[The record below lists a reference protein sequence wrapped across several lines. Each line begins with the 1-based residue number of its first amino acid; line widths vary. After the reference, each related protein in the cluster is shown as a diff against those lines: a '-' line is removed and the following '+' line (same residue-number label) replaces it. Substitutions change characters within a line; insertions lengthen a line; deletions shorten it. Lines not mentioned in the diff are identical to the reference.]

1 MNSMPMSSCQ
11 VRLVKLWRFGAR
23 DQLPNCLPHAIRRHP
38 LPQLGYSRTGL
49 LSRPAGEGFPAT
61 CWANNSD
68 PMAPLNF
75 EVPWCNLNCRTLSTR
90 AAHGPRFKSQ
100 LAAGVSSLCELV
112 HFFCMSG
119 LLPVQALTRFRCQRA
134 TPGTSLSCEG
144 SNPFEDSLFFRCRP
158 NARQA
163 TGYRCDVGYTGR
175 STCTYACLQIFRMHA
190 LTVCKRKLFTN
201 VGKEACDAW
210 VEAVCSDS

>member
-11 VRLVKLWRFGAR
+11 VRLVKLWRFCAR
-23 DQLPNCLPHAIRRHP
+23 DQLPNCLPHAIRRHS
-38 LPQLGYSRTGL
+38 LSQLGDSRTGL
-49 LSRPAGEGFPAT
+49 LGRPAGEGFPAF

-90 AAHGPRFKSQ
+90 AAHGPRFKSE
-100 LAAGVSSLCELV
+100 LAADLSSFVNLCFVFRL
-112 HFFCMSG
+112 SG

-134 TPGTSLSCEG
+134 TPGTSLSREG
-144 SNPFEDSLFFRCRP
+144 SDPFEDSLLLKCRT

-175 STCTYACLQIFRMHA
+175 STCTYEC
-190 LTVCKRKLFTN
+190 
-201 VGKEACDAW
+201 
-210 VEAVCSDS
+210 